1 MKKAKLIAAGLVMG
15 LIVFSCN
22 KTENHAGHET
32 HETHDNHATDEKE
45 AGIELNNG
53 EKWKVNEEMKPF
65 ILESETI
72 VNDFVSQNKND
83 YKMLAKEIT
92 IKNDEL
98 INSCTM
104 DGKSHDELHKW
115 LAPHLELVEKLGASD
130 DAEAKE
136 LVSKLADSYKTYHE
150 YFQ

>member
-1 MKKAKLIAAGLVMG
+1 M
-15 LIVFSCN
+15 IVL
-22 KTENHAGHET
+22 
-32 HETHDNHATDEKE
+32 
-45 AGIELNNG
+45 GIIG
-53 EKWKVNEEMKPF
+53 SFVVAF
-65 ILESETI
+65 ISMYGWDT
-72 VNDFVSQNKND
+72 F
-83 YKMLAKEIT
+83 KEII